1 MSHDLTLSVS
11 RYIAA
16 PPEAVW
22 RAYVEHATEWFTPRP
37 WTTPAVDFDLRTGG
51 RANVTMR
58 SPEGETFCYEGVFL
72 EVIPG
77 RLLVSTGAMTE
88 GWVPAAG
95 DMHFIRIDRFEPE
108 NGGTRYTA
116 EARHWQ
122 ASAMA
127 QHRAMGFETGWGAAA
142 DQLAEVAERG

>member
-37 WTTPAVDFDLRTGG
+37 WTTPADDFDLRTGG

-88 GWVPAAG
+88 G
-95 DMHFIRIDRFEPE
+95 
-108 NGGTRYTA
+108 
-116 EARHWQ
+116 
-122 ASAMA
+122 
-127 QHRAMGFETGWGAAA
+127 
-142 DQLAEVAERG
+142 